1 MAKTET
7 RHSEGALQQALDAV
21 EVLQMTLEDTVYNHR
36 KRDLLSTLQ
45 EVEMCYRFVEDVF
58 WPNKSGV
65 IKTVLSNLTKIQVN
79 LFSLTN
85 TSKNIKKLDCIQWT
99 SLMTAMISAE
109 VFEDSQP
116 LPLRLRERDELS
128 LKLIIADR
136 ISKFLICGPLE
147 FRVEATQQLLE
158 RTEMSQRYLN
168 EDDVD
173 LESLKVTCRDIGHLV
188 SLVDSYEVME
198 FWETIRFESWFLK
211 AAKISTSSS
220 FEPIKNRRV
229 YEKAEIF
236 REKLRFEDCWREIF
250 KTTNHDFVPP
260 KMIECYPD
268 HPYSTYFKNN
278 QNRFACYRNCNIN
291 NRSDCEN
298 QKEYTETNLALA
310 SRENTQ
316 SIEFV
321 IESETSGTTTPDVTL
336 AISSD
341 VGSHHSSCYSTPPY
355 CTETDLHF
363 SPDRA
368 GETSTNRALNS
379 ANLTMSL
386 RKRNTRLRKRQRR
399 CSEWRKR
406 FNRGENSGGILRRKQ
421 DKKKQS
427 RRKQNRIVES
437 RGGYIVGES
446 RGGYIVGESES
457 LLDGARLQ
465 WCTAWWNRLVRRH

>member
-188 SLVDSYEVME
+188 SLVDSYE
-198 FWETIRFESWFLK
+198 
-211 AAKISTSSS
+211 
-220 FEPIKNRRV
+220 
-229 YEKAEIF
+229 
-236 REKLRFEDCWREIF
+236 
-250 KTTNHDFVPP
+250 
-260 KMIECYPD
+260 
-268 HPYSTYFKNN
+268 NN

-446 RGGYIVGESES
+446 RGGYNYIVGESRGGYIVGESES